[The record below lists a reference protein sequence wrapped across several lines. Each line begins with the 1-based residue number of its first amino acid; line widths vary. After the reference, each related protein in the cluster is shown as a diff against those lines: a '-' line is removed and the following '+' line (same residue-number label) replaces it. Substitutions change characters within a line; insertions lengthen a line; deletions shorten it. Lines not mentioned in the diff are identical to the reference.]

1 MLLDLKGDFYTWIEK
16 ESEVL
21 KLQGKKVLCFGEE
34 NPSYFQNLISKGFSI
49 EFKSFKD
56 LSDLKTECYP
66 AIFCPTFFLYNQ
78 KEMNQKV
85 AQKFCEILQDEG
97 DIFLLFAPSWLP
109 AKWAEEGAK
118 MIKEGERRLIFR
130 VKNSTL
136 SFCYYTNREIENL
149 FHPLKLNRLI
159 ILQSGF
165 RRVHFQ
171 KIKREIL

>member
-1 MLLDLKGDFYTWIEK
+1 
-16 ESEVL
+16 
-21 KLQGKKVLCFGEE
+21 
-34 NPSYFQNLISKGFSI
+34 
-49 EFKSFKD
+49 
-56 LSDLKTECYP
+56 
-66 AIFCPTFFLYNQ
+66 
-78 KEMNQKV
+78 
-85 AQKFCEILQDEG
+85 FCEILQEEG
-97 DIFLLFAPSWLP
+97 DIFLLFAPFWLP

-149 FHPLKLNRLI
+149 FHSLKLNRLI